1 MSLSNFQR
9 RAPRKD
15 GLPVSL
21 NHRLDYKLLS
31 YAATAS
37 AAGVGVMAM
46 AQPSAAEIVYTPT
59 HQTIT
64 VNGGPIAIDLNNDGI
79 TDFTLTNTSRFSTGR
94 FAGREGGAFPTGGG
108 SRRPHALDVFP
119 QPENRVVIGGRSYAS
134 ALRAGRMVGPP
145 DTWDE
150 TRAAMEICSSGSFF
164 SDNGPWSN
172 VKSRYLGLAFSVDG
186 LTHFGW
192 ARLSVS
198 HPKNSCQLTA
208 VLTGYAYETIP
219 RKPIEAG
226 ETSGTAKVSGEE
238 GPTAA
243 LGVLALGS
251 VGLLA
256 WRRDEIGEAS
266 KN

>member
-1 MSLSNFQR
+1 MCLSNFQR
-9 RAPRKD
+9 RASRKD
-15 GLPVSL
+15 RRLPVSL
-21 NHRLDYKLLS
+21 NHSLDHKLLS
-31 YAATAS
+31 YAAAAS

-46 AQPSAAEIVYTPT
+46 AQPSAAEIIYTPT
-59 HQTIT
+59 HQTSS
-64 VNGGPIAIDLNNDGI
+64 VNQGPIAIDLNNDGI
-79 TDFTLTNTSRFSTGR
+79 TDFYLSNTSRFSTGR

-108 SRRPHALDVFP
+108 SRRLHVLDVFP
-119 QPENRVVIGGRSYAS
+119 QPANRVVIGGSYYAS

-145 DTWDE
+145 DKWDE
-150 TRAAMEICSSGSFF
+150 SRAAMEICSSGSFF

-186 LTHFGW
+186 QTHFGW

-219 RKPIEAG
+219 RKAIEAG

-238 GPTAA
+238 GPTAT

-251 VGLLA
+251 LGLLE
-256 WRRDEIGEAS
+256 WRRD
-266 KN
+266 